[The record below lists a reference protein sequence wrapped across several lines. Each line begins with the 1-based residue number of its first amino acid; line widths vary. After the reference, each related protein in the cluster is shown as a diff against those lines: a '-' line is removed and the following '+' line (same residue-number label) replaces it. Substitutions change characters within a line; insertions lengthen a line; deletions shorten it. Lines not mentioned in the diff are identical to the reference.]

1 VRRPLH
7 EAVASARTGRVR
19 NATSALALLL
29 AAATPALRDVA
40 ASPP

>member
-1 VRRPLH
+1 MPLH
-7 EAVASARTGRVR
+7 RAIASAREGKVR

-29 AAATPALRDVA
+29 AAAVPALRDVA

>member
-1 VRRPLH
+1 
-7 EAVASARTGRVR
+7 VR

-29 AAATPALRDVA
+29 AAGVPSLRDVA